1 MTLRELLNKAR
12 ARLREV
18 GIPDPEAALDV
29 DLFAR
34 TILGWDRARL
44 IVESDGPVP
53 DGLEPTFSSWVA
65 RCAIHEPAA
74 YILGH
79 REFWGLEFIVSPAVL
94 IPRPETELIVE
105 AVLEIVGAR
114 GLTTYAPGAPPP
126 REAAGQSEVTVRVA
140 DIGTGSGN
148 IAVSVAHAAPSV
160 HVVATDVSSEA
171 LVVARKNAERHGVA
185 DRVEFFATSYLGGI
199 EGDFDIIAANPPY
212 VRELDR
218 PGIGLNV
225 RHEPEVALFGGD
237 NGLLHL
243 EGVLDTAI
251 LKLRPHGF
259 LITEIGYGQEDD
271 VINLANRRPGLR
283 LHGTRGDLQGI
294 TRTML
299 FQREVQT

>member
-1 MTLRELLNKAR
+1 LTLRELLNSGR
-12 ARLREV
+12 ARLRDA
-18 GIPDPEAALDV
+18 GIPDQEAALDA

-44 IVESDGPVP
+44 IVESSASVP
-53 DGLEPTFSSWVA
+53 DGLEPTFSNWVERAA
-65 RCAIHEPAA
+65 RHEPVA

-105 AVLEIVGAR
+105 AALEIIGAA
-114 GLTTYAPGAPPP
+114 GVTTYAPGTAPP
-126 REAAGQSEVTVRVA
+126 AKGADQTNVTVRLA

-148 IAVSVAHAAPSV
+148 IAVSVAHDAPGV

-171 LVVARKNAERHGVA
+171 LAVARRNAERHGVA

-218 PGIGLNV
+218 PGIALNV
-225 RHEPEVALFGGD
+225 RHEPEVALYGGD

-271 VINLANRRPGLR
+271 VIDLANRRPGLR
-283 LHGTRGDLQGI
+283 LHGTRGDFQGI

-299 FQREVQT
+299 FQREVT

>member
-1 MTLRELLNKAR
+1 LTLRELLNSAR
-12 ARLREV
+12 ARLHEAGV
-18 GIPDPEAALDV
+18 PDQEAALDA

-44 IVESDGPVP
+44 IVESSASVP
-53 DGLEPTFSSWVA
+53 HGLEPTFSNWVERAA
-65 RCAIHEPAA
+65 RHEPVA

-105 AVLEIVGAR
+105 AVLEIVSAAGA
-114 GLTTYAPGAPPP
+114 TTYAPGNPAPRNATDP
-126 REAAGQSEVTVRVA
+126 AGVTVRVA

-148 IAVSVAHAAPSV
+148 IAVSVAHDAPGV

-171 LVVARKNAERHGVA
+171 LTVARQNAERHGVA

-218 PGIGLNV
+218 PGIAANV

-237 NGLLHL
+237 DGLLHL
-243 EGVLDTAI
+243 AGVLDTAMH
-251 LKLRPHGF
+251 KLRPHGY

-271 VINLANRRPGLR
+271 VIDLAKRRPGLR
-283 LHGTRGDLQGI
+283 LHGTRGDLLGI
-294 TRTML
+294 TRTIL
-299 FQREVQT
+299 FQREAQ